1 MEGLDGGFVVF
12 WGEDAVGEEWGDRGK
27 KFGLESLLDSAG
39 T

>member
-12 WGEDAVGEEWGDRGK
+12 WGEDAVGEERRDRWK
-27 KFGLESLLDSAG
+27 EFGLEGLFNSTG